1 MLLIACVSSDFSKDK
16 DECQEQLVTMSSCLN
31 FVTREVKSPSPQC
44 CTILYTKLNA
54 TKKCLCILVMDR
66 NQPSL
71 GLKLNATLALN
82 HPSLCHA
89 PNNSRD
95 CLGLLHLDTKSPEAQ
110 VFIQAANTTQ
120 GKRIYY

>member
-1 MLLIACVSSDFSKDK
+1 MTIVLVLVTTMLLIACVSSDFSKDK

-95 CLGLLHLDTKSPEAQ
+95 CLGMYLLSS
-110 VFIQAANTTQ
+110 TQ
-120 GKRIYY
+120 S